1 MSLAVSGRPMLGII
15 GGAGVAATNLLQTR
29 IEHAFTR
36 AGAFR
41 DAHHPEM
48 LSIQA
53 TQVPSRS
60 MYLEG
65 RGESFVPEYQ
75 RIARQLEAAGASLIA
90 MCCNTAH
97 AAHADIAEAVGVPV
111 LNLIDETVRRVAS
124 SPAQTI
130 GLMASQGCVLSGI
143 YQERFAVLCPG
154 KVLVMLDPQQQA
166 WVTRGIV
173 NVKNVH
179 RFALTDSPERPAHLF
194 RGVIEQLRQ
203 QGCDGVI
210 LGCTDMAVDFDVDLD
225 LGVCLFDSLSI
236 LADALVQALLAQL
249 PGNGNAM
256 FFYNGLSQRIQAADE
271 TKNKAKDGSA
281 IDRAFILEHAVH
293 RSSLLDLG
301 AGTGLI
307 LNGLVDAFDTVTA
320 VEKFPEFSR
329 FIEPRRHLDVVNAD
343 LLAFEPVRT
352 YSTVTIFACLNY
364 FNFFEASAI
373 YRKAWAALAPGGTLI
388 VKHQMGVK
396 DTVLVNRISEELGQY
411 YFSQYRS
418 LADELTMLALTGF
431 EDLRSF
437 DIYPA
442 DHNLHT
448 NTHYYAITATK
459 PR

>member
-1 MSLAVSGRPMLGII
+1 MSFASTGSPMLGII

-29 IEHAFTR
+29 LEQSFTQ

-41 DAHHPEM
+41 DAHHPEI
-48 LSIQA
+48 LIFQA

-60 MYLEG
+60 LYLEG
-65 RGESFVPEYQ
+65 RGPSFVPEYQ
-75 RIARQLEAAGASLIA
+75 RIARKLEAAGASLIA

-97 AAHADIAEAVGVPV
+97 AAHADIASAVGVPV
-111 LNLIDETVRRVAS
+111 LHLIDEMVRRVAS

-130 GLMASQGCVLSGI
+130 GLMASQGCVLSGV
-143 YQERFAVLCPG
+143 YQERFSALCPD
-154 KVLVMLDPQQQA
+154 KVLVLLDPQQQGL
-166 WVTRGIV
+166 VTRGIV
-173 NVKNVH
+173 NVKNAC
-179 RFALTDSPERPAHLF
+179 RFAPTDSSERPANLF
-194 RGVIEQLRQ
+194 GEVIAQLRH

-210 LGCTDMAVDFDVDLD
+210 LGCTDIAVDLD
-225 LGVCLFDSLSI
+225 VELDYGVALFDSLTI
-236 LADALVQALLAQL
+236 LADALVFELMKQL

-256 FFYNGLSQRIQAADE
+256 AFYNGLSQRIQTPDE

-281 IDRAFILEHAVH
+281 IDRTFVLEHAID

-329 FIEPRRHLDVVNAD
+329 FISPRPHLEVLNAD
-343 LLAFEPVRT
+343 LLEFRPARCYT
-352 YSTVTIFACLNY
+352 TVTIFACLNY
-364 FNFFEASAI
+364 FNLFEASAI
-373 YRKAWAALAPGGTLI
+373 YRTAWAALAPGGTLI

-418 LADELTMLALTGF
+418 LADELTMLALVGF
-431 EDLRSF
+431 EELRSF

-442 DHNLHT
+442 DYNLHS
-448 NTHYYAITATK
+448 NTHFYAITATK

>member
-1 MSLAVSGRPMLGII
+1 MSLASTGRPMLGII
-15 GGAGVAATNLLQTR
+15 GGAGVAATNLLQIR
-29 IEHAFTR
+29 IEQAFTQ

-48 LSIQA
+48 LSFQA

-60 MYLEG
+60 LFLEG
-65 RGESFVPEYQ
+65 RGASFVPEYQ

-97 AAHADIAEAVGVPV
+97 AAHADIAAVVGVPV
-111 LNLIDETVRRVAS
+111 LHLIDETVRRIAS
-124 SPAQTI
+124 SPAQAI
-130 GLMASQGCVLSGI
+130 GLMASEGCVLSGI
-143 YQERFAVLCPG
+143 YQERFAALCPD
-154 KVLVMLDPQQQA
+154 KVLVLLDPQQQA
-166 WVTRGIV
+166 LVTRGIV
-173 NVKNVH
+173 NVKNVN
-179 RFALTDSPERPAHLF
+179 RFAPMDAAERPARLF
-194 RGVIEQLRQ
+194 QGVIDNLRQ

-210 LGCTDMAVDFDVDLD
+210 LGCTDMAVDFDVEQD
-225 LGVCLFDSLSI
+225 LGVCLFDTLSI
-236 LADALVQALLAQL
+236 LADALVQALMAQL

-256 FFYNGLSQRIQAADE
+256 FFYNGLSQRIQKADE
-271 TKNKAKDGSA
+271 TKNKAKDGSE
-281 IDRAFILEHAVH
+281 IDRAFILQHAAD
-293 RSSLLDLG
+293 RSALLDLG

-307 LNGLVDAFDTVTA
+307 LNGLVDAFGAVTA

-329 FIEPRRHLDVVNAD
+329 FIASRPHLEVLNAD
-343 LLAFEPVRT
+343 LMAFRPTRRYT
-352 YSTVTIFACLNY
+352 TVTIFACLNY

-373 YRKAWAALAPGGTLI
+373 YRKAWEALAPGGILI

-411 YFSQYRS
+411 YFSQYRA
-418 LADELTMLALTGF
+418 LADELTMLSLVGF
-431 EDLRSF
+431 QSLRSF

-448 NTHYYAITATK
+448 NTHYYAITAVR